1 MSKMSNSPKSPEH
14 SIFRDKTS
22 LDIALKNENGYAP
35 TLTEEEMDIF
45 KNAMEEGTPAQVLE
59 EDNAMGGRRRR
70 RTHKKRV
77 SRKKMNRRRK
87 THKRRR

>member
-1 MSKMSNSPKSPEH
+1 MSNISNSPQSPEL

-22 LDIALKNENGYAP
+22 IDIALKNENGYAP

-59 EDNAMGGRRRR
+59 EDNVMGGRRRR
-70 RTHKKRV
+70 RTHKKRIT
-77 SRKKMNRRRK
+77 RKKINRRRR